1 MRIAHLSDPHL
12 GIRQYHRQTANG
24 INQREAD
31 IAGAFKGVI
40 DDVISARPDLVII
53 AGDLFHS
60 VRPTNAAIVF
70 AFRQLQR
77 LREALPAAPVVI
89 VAGNHDT
96 PRAAETGSILGLFE
110 ELDIAVIATDA
121 RRLLF
126 PELDLSLLAVPHQAL
141 TGAERPMLRPDG
153 DARWQVLTLHGEV
166 EGIIRR
172 GEGALD
178 YGGAVISSSEIN
190 PEEWSYVALGHYH
203 VQKELDPNYWYCGSL
218 EYTSSNIWGEVAEE
232 QAAGLQGKA
241 WLLADLASGEVTR
254 MPVRL
259 ARRVIDLAPID
270 AEGLDAKE
278 LDGYIARSIESVEG
292 GIAGQIVRQV
302 VYDVPRMVARE
313 IDPQRVRAWKAEAL
327 HFHLDLRRPIVNPS
341 AGVGAPGKR
350 QTLPDLVRDWL
361 GRRILPGD
369 IDRGQFVAR
378 GVDLVER
385 AETEGAD

>member
-313 IDPQRVRAWKAEAL
+313 IDHQRVRAWKAEAL

>member
-218 EYTSSNIWGEVAEE
+218 EYTSNNIWGEVAEE

-241 WLLADLASGEVTR
+241 WLLADLTSGEVTR

-313 IDPQRVRAWKAEAL
+313 IDHQRVRAWKAEAL

>member
-1 MRIAHLSDPHL
+1 MRIAHLSDPHH

-40 DDVISARPDLVII
+40 DDVIAARPDLVII

-77 LREALPAAPVVI
+77 LRESIPDARVVL

-110 ELDIAVIATDA
+110 ELDIAVVATEA
-121 RRLLF
+121 RRLVYR
-126 PELDLSLLAVPHQAL
+126 ELDLAVLAVPHQAL
-141 TGAERPMLRPDG
+141 IAPERPALRPDG
-153 DARWQVLTLHGEV
+153 NERWQVLTLHGEV

-178 YGGAVISSSEIN
+178 YGGAIISSSEIN
-190 PEEWSYVALGHYH
+190 AEEWSYIALGHYH
-203 VQKELDPNYWYCGSL
+203 VQKELDQNYWYCGSL

-232 QAAGLQGKA
+232 QAAGHPGKA
-241 WLLADLASGEVTR
+241 WLLVDLATGEVTR
-254 MPVRL
+254 KPVRL

-278 LDGYIARSIESVEG
+278 LDGYIARSVASVEG

-302 VYDVPRMVARE
+302 VHDVPRSVARE
-313 IDPQRVRAWKAEAL
+313 VDHQQVRAWKAEAL

-350 QTLPDLVRDWL
+350 QTLPELVRDWL
-361 GRRILPGD
+361 SRRMLAGD
-369 IDRGQFVAR
+369 IDREQFVAR

-385 AETEGAD
+385 AEMEAAD

>member
-241 WLLADLASGEVTR
+241 WLLADLTSGEVTR

-313 IDPQRVRAWKAEAL
+313 IDHQRVRAWKAEAL